1 MNTLQGIELGRA
13 LRDQGMESVET
24 NSGEWKHIVR
34 GLGETWMA
42 RQSVNTTFTGEDIR
56 MFVQSMGVPQP
67 HHPNAW
73 GAVIGGIIRRALKV
87 KDIEVVGIR
96 GSNNP
101 TSHARRV
108 VVYRKS
114 V

>member
-13 LRDQGMESVET
+13 LRDQGMESVEA
-24 NSGEWKHIVR
+24 NSGEWKHVVR
-34 GLGETWMA
+34 GLGETWLA
-42 RQSVNTTFTGEDIR
+42 WQSVNTTFTGEDIR
-56 MFVQSMGVPQP
+56 MFVQSMGVSRP

-73 GAVIGGIIRRALKV
+73 GAVIGGIVRRALKA
-87 KDIEVVGIR
+87 KTIEVVGIR
-96 GSNNP
+96 GSSDP
-101 TSHARRV
+101 ISHARRV